1 MAAEENKAIV
11 ARLADAIWNQG
22 DLTAVEELYAPDIID
37 HSPAPGQAPGLEG
50 EKQVVTQFRTAFPD
64 LQTTNDDLIA
74 EGDTVVLRWSGRGT
88 HQGEFAG
95 IPPTGKPMTVTGIE
109 IYRFSNGKVVER
121 WGEFDML
128 GILQQLGA
136 IPAPG

>member
-1 MAAEENKAIV
+1 MSAGENKAIV

-22 DLTAVEELYAPDIID
+22 DLTAVEELYSHDIID
-37 HSPAPGQAPGLEG
+37 HSPAHGQAPGLEG

-74 EGDTVVLRWSGRGT
+74 EGDTVVLRWSGRST